1 MKASGLADS
10 SDPYPTSLPPLTL
23 LHSVTSFCPPTL
35 QTSSYLASSLYLT
48 HSPTPCFITVQVST
62 QMSLQEEATLTTLCR
77 LARTHTQWSLSFLNS
92 TTIILNSLHSFTCYS
107 LSPLGRPPHCVPSIS
122 NTAWHQGRSKLVF
135 VEKNRGG

>member
-10 SDPYPTSLPPLTL
+10 SDPYPTYLPPLTL

-62 QMSLQEEATLTTLCR
+62 QTSLQEEAALTTLSR

-92 TTIILNSLHSFTCYS
+92 TVIILNSLHSFTCYS
-107 LSPLGRPPHCVPSIS
+107 LSPLGRPPKFPKGRDTVFPAFQTLAPRKIQISIC
-122 NTAWHQGRSKLVF
+122 
-135 VEKNRGG
+135 